1 MKEPY
6 DWDAY
11 AAVFAPHAEKLVARA
26 EEAEKAG
33 EIEKASVL
41 YLYVL
46 DRTCVLKLAQ
56 TLTPQS
62 QTSICSLP
70 HFALPRPTIRKAA

>member
-33 EIEKASVL
+33 ETEKASVL
-41 YLYVL
+41 YLWVL
-46 DRTCVLKLAQ
+46 LPPRCPWGAWAASRGAKEK
-56 TLTPQS
+56 
-62 QTSICSLP
+62 IC
-70 HFALPRPTIRKAA
+70 

>member
-1 MKEPY
+1 MRWSRYALSASLEVHRRTDAELTLFVQLDMKEPY

-11 AAVFAPHAEKLVARA
+11 ASVFAPHAEKLVARA

-41 YLYVL
+41 YL
-46 DRTCVLKLAQ
+46 
-56 TLTPQS
+56 
-62 QTSICSLP
+62 
-70 HFALPRPTIRKAA
+70 